1 MDKFIGEGSIVTI
14 LYVDLDEI
22 VTYKVV
28 SKKKGEK
35 GELPAGSPLGETLI
49 EYGEEDKTI
58 TVKPEKEEPVK
69 VKILKIEK
77 PVKRKQRVVE
87 GYIQPATLSE
97 AEKRQEELE
106 KIETILRQR
115 QIKRLIHFTRLENLE
130 SILKR
135 GIWTRRYLDEHARF
149 PYIINDKERLDGKT
163 YCTSLSVSLPNYKML
178 SHLRQQ
184 EPNARW
190 VLLLINPQ
198 VLCGD
203 ERYLYCSKGNAAAW
217 HGGTLFNGADAFE
230 RIFEEP
236 NREEG
241 YSILRKE
248 LGLNDWEPTNPQA
261 EILLSG
267 KIEAK
272 DIQGIIFENYKDFYY
287 FKKKHGDNRLI
298 EYNVEIDE
306 ENEIGNRWFEPRQ
319 DYKYWQKREE

>member
-14 LYVDLDEI
+14 LDIELNEESRL
-22 VTYKVV
+22 KVV
-28 SKKKGEK
+28 SKKTRDEGEI
-35 GELPAGSPLGETLI
+35 LAASPLGQALI
-49 EYGEEDKTI
+49 DNGEENKII
-58 TVKPEKEEPVK
+58 TVRFDNDFKGDPFKIK
-69 VKILKIEK
+69 VLKIEN
-77 PVKRKQRVVE
+77 PVIRKQRVIE
-87 GYIQPATLSE
+87 GCIQPTPLNE
-97 AEKRQEELE
+97 TEKRQRILE
-106 KIETILRQR
+106 KRN
-115 QIKRLIHFTRLENLE
+115 IKRLVHFTRLENLQ
-130 SILKR
+130 SILTR

-149 PYIINDKERLDGKT
+149 PYIINDKERIDGKT

-203 ERYLYCSKGNAAAW
+203 ERYLYCSKGNAAAL
-217 HGGTLFNGADAFE
+217 HGRTLFNGADAFE
-230 RIFEEP
+230 RIFEEL

-241 YSILRKE
+241 YSISRKE

-267 KIEAK
+267 KIETK
-272 DIQGIIFENYKDFYY
+272 DIQGIIFENYKDFFY
-287 FKKKHGDNRLI
+287 FKKMHGEDRLI